1 MSLIGRKEAK
11 DWHNLLMRVWITA
24 LTVAIIVWFLPRDSN
39 SKRSTEIGRASCRER
54 V

>member
-11 DWHNLLMRVWITA
+11 YWHNLLMRVWITA

-39 SKRSTEIGRASCRER
+39 SKR
-54 V
+54 